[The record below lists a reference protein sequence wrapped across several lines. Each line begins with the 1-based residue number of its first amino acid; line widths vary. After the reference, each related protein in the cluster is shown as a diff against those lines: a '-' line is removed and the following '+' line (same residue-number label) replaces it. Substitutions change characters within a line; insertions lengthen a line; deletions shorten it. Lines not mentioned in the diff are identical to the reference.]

1 MERCRK
7 GNTNYFPQECSAQ
20 MSFMKGKTTEF
31 QFSFSEGKN
40 AGGKCPSF
48 ILKGAQKPW
57 DRISTVGEA
66 PMCPKNAQW
75 VPTLGPSSLL
85 DHSLTPTTW
94 LQMPQVSTNNSAKV
108 PSIRLSRPVANS
120 LSSCSLT
127 FASSLKLFSLR
138 DGWWH
143 WILLVQPLP
152 FRPCPPLFLYWLFSL
167 SFPWIKG
174 IL

>member
-1 MERCRK
+1 MQGREIQIIFPPNYTAQNEFHER
-7 GNTNYFPQECSAQ
+7 
-20 MSFMKGKTTEF
+20 
-31 QFSFSEGKN
+31 KN
-40 AGGKCPSF
+40 NLNSSSVF
-48 ILKGAQKPW
+48 L
-57 DRISTVGEA
+57 RER
-66 PMCPKNAQW
+66 
-75 VPTLGPSSLL
+75 TLGESVQASSWKEHRNHGIVSPQWERLLCALKMPSEYTNSWAF
-85 DHSLTPTTW
+85 LTPWSFRNSHHLATDAPG
-94 LQMPQVSTNNSAKV
+94 LHNNSAKV